1 MAQLILPPKNIVASF
16 NGGSIS
22 VNSTYSNGSS
32 VWNGAA
38 FTFEGVITITP
49 QTNSSEDTTPT
60 PYQWDGNDVQVGM
73 WIGQNN
79 GSAYRIVSISSQ
91 SSTSVTAIVED
102 VDLYNLLIDNT
113 QTGNN
118 FPLEDQASLIF
129 NVSEDGLPVITPTAT
144 ISGLIGSNAT
154 WLNDLHDRFRYRNY
168 LTTFFALDPN
178 STAYAS
184 FAVGN
189 FVKLQSD
196 GTFAVVT
203 GNSQSDI
210 NSIIGLVTS
219 VNTPTQGNLRIR
231 PAGRVVNDVNLTGIG
246 AVGDVIY
253 LSSGGGLTA
262 TQPAAPYFAV
272 YIKMSD
278 TTAVLLPKVATGASG
293 SGSGTAGTSGAS
305 GTSGLSGTSGTN
317 GFSGTS
323 GTDGSSGQTGS
334 NGTSGSS
341 GTSATSGSSGS
352 SGTSALSGTSGTSG
366 SSGSTGTSGA
376 SGTSGSSGSS
386 GTSGQSGTAGT
397 SGSSGTSGTNGS
409 SGTSGLSG
417 TSGINGT
424 SGTSGADGSMGSSG
438 TSGTGTA
445 GTSGSSGISG
455 TTGLYVYRV
464 VVATTAGSIS
474 SITSATAPSGA
485 NLIGAAGWSFNVSS
499 PNVIVTHPLGNT
511 IISGFSEGL
520 NTSNILVRPYSGNS
534 AAQFSM
540 FLSTNYQTITFY
552 SNTAANAGFN
562 GAATD
567 ANSLTINFTSTILI

>member
-1 MAQLILPPKNIVASF
+1 MAQLILPPKNIVAAF
-16 NGGSIS
+16 NSGTVT

-32 VWNGAA
+32 VWDGAP
-38 FTFEGVITITP
+38 FRFEAVLTITP
-49 QTNSSEDTTPT
+49 QLNSSQDTTPT
-60 PYQWDGNDVQVGM
+60 PYQWDGNDISIGM

-79 GSAYRIVSISSQ
+79 GSAYRIVSISAQ
-91 SSTSVTAIVED
+91 SSTSITAVVED

-118 FPLEDQASLIF
+118 FPLEDQPSLVF
-129 NVSEDGLPVITPTAT
+129 DVSEDGIPVVAPTAT
-144 ISGLIGSNAT
+144 ISGLIGTNAN

-184 FAVGN
+184 FTVGN

-196 GTFAVVT
+196 GSFAVIT
-203 GNSQSDI
+203 GNSQADI

-231 PAGRVVNDVNLTGIG
+231 PAGRVVNNVELTGIG
-246 AVGDVIY
+246 NVGDVIY

-278 TTAVLLPKVATGASG
+278 TTAVLLPKVATGGSG
-293 SGSGTAGTSGAS
+293 SGSGTSGTSGSSGVSGNGTAGTSGTDGTSGIS
-305 GTSGLSGTSGTN
+305 GTSGVTGA
-317 GFSGTS
+317 SGTS
-323 GTDGSSGQTGS
+323 GTDGSSGVTGS

-341 GTSATSGSSGS
+341 GTDGTSGTSGSSG
-352 SGTSALSGTSGTSG
+352 TDGTSGTSG
-366 SSGSTGTSGA
+366 SSGSSGITGTSGQTGS
-376 SGTSGSSGSS
+376 SGTAGSS
-386 GTSGQSGTAGT
+386 GTSGVGQAGSSGTSGVGQAGTAGT
-397 SGSSGTSGTNGS
+397 SGSSGTS
-409 SGTSGLSG
+409 
-417 TSGINGT
+417 
-424 SGTSGADGSMGSSG
+424 
-438 TSGTGTA
+438 TA
-445 GTSGSSGISG
+445 AAGV
-455 TTGLYVYRV
+455 LYNYKI
-464 VVATTAGSIS
+464 VVATVGGTIS

-485 NLIGAAGWSFNVSS
+485 NLIGASGWTFTVSP

-511 IISGFSEGL
+511 ITSGYSEGN
-520 NTSNILVRPYSGNS
+520 NTNILVRPYSGTS
-534 AAQFSM
+534 SAQFSM
-540 FLSTNYQTITFY
+540 FLSNSYQTVTFY

-567 ANSLTINFTSTILI
+567 ANALTINFTSTISN